1 MMTVKA
7 IAKQAEKKRDFYFH
21 EAVAI
26 FERIKK
32 KIERANKKKSV
43 VFKLYD
49 VLDILNKNGFS
60 TISAETETDNEKSKT
75 ERNSFVLDKE
85 EALGFLNLQRDM
97 YKLCVKKGEVYLE
110 FPSKARHEN
119 EFDSFVLSNYAEY
132 SGTSC
137 TTGTK
142 SLVAIILDFW
152 SGMSEL
158 GVNALKA
165 RIDLLNAYECLLDV
179 FLTTIDSFHED
190 YMAFAERQ
198 VKF

>member
-7 IAKQAEKKRDFYFH
+7 IAKQAEEKRDFYFN
-21 EAVAI
+21 EAVLI
-26 FERIKK
+26 FKRIKK
-32 KIERANKKKSV
+32 KIERANKKKAV

-60 TISAETETDNEKSKT
+60 IISAETEEKSKD

-85 EALGFLNLQRDM
+85 EALGFWKYQRE
-97 YKLCVKKGEVYLE
+97 YKLCIKKGEVYLE
-110 FPSKARHEN
+110 FPSKARYEN
-119 EFDSFVLSNYAEY
+119 ELNAFVLSNYVN
-132 SGTSC
+132 SGVLYTLD
-137 TTGTK
+137 TK
-142 SLVAIILDFW
+142 GLIDMILDFW

-158 GVNALKA
+158 GANVLKK
-165 RIDLLNAYECLLDV
+165 RIDLLNNYECLLDE
-179 FLTTIDSFHED
+179 FLTTIDSFHEE

>member
-7 IAKQAEKKRDFYFH
+7 IAKQAEEKRDFYFN
-21 EAVAI
+21 EAVLI

-60 TISAETETDNEKSKT
+60 TISAEKDEESKT

-85 EALGFLNLQRDM
+85 EALGFWYLQRDT
-97 YKLCVKKGEVYLE
+97 KLCVKKSGVYLE
-110 FPSKARHEN
+110 FPSKARYEN
-119 EFDSFVLSNYAEY
+119 ELNAFVLSNYVDLNTD
-132 SGTSC
+132 SKG
-137 TTGTK
+137 
-142 SLVAIILDFW
+142 LVDTIMGVW
-152 SGMSEL
+152 SDMSEL
-158 GVNALKA
+158 GANTLKK
-165 RIDLLNAYECLLDV
+165 RIDLLNVYECLLDV
-179 FLTTIDSFHED
+179 FLTTIDSFHEE

-198 VKF
+198 VK